1 MLQKFNMTLFAA
13 VLALFA
19 VSISALPDARL
30 HPDDDSRRQ
39 SNMKEGAPS
48 RDAVPD
54 AGDEGARA
62 TIETD
67 LWKPWMTDKEHKTI
81 EIDEIHEMCSA
92 AGFGAALAIKPTGLD
107 GVEAVRDLGHMVLEV
122 ECKEEN

>member
-19 VSISALPDARL
+19 VSISASPDRHGL
-30 HPDDDSRRQ
+30 GPDDDSRRQ

-67 LWKPWMTDKEHKTI
+67 LWKPWQDKTTI
-81 EIDEIHEMCSA
+81 EIDELHEICSA
-92 AGFGAALAIKPTGLD
+92 AGFGAALAIEPTCSGMCPAMAIL
-107 GVEAVRDLGHMVLEV
+107 LEV
-122 ECKEEN
+122 ECKG